1 MIPGAGSGAVHHGQH
16 EESEDEAGGGEAG
29 RGALELVRCK
39 DCRNLEIT
47 GCYGECRKG
56 YLGIVRPDDFCS
68 RAEKRGGVR

>member
-1 MIPGAGSGAVHHGQH
+1 M
-16 EESEDEAGGGEAG
+16 
-29 RGALELVRCK
+29 RCK